1 MVRLQRFEKV
11 FCKNQGVGGLALP
24 NFLFY
29 YWAANMR
36 SMLHWNNSNNLDSP
50 PAWLN
55 IENASCKSSSL
66 NALLCFSITLSPLKY
81 SDNIIVKNSLK
92 IWIQFLRN
100 FGLQAMGSSP
110 IYFNPLFLPST
121 LDGAYAYW
129 RNQGVYSVADLYIEG
144 KFASFEQL
152 TVMYNIPR
160 SHFSFRF
167 LQIRDFAHNIFFIFP
182 MPRLHLQLIPS

>member
-1 MVRLQRFEKV
+1 MNVLPKLLYIFQSIPIFIPKSFFVTLALFLNSYGMVRLQRFEKV
-11 FCKNQGVGGLALP
+11 FLQKPRHLGGLALP

-66 NALLCFSITLSPLKY
+66 NAFLCFSITLSPLKY

-100 FGLQAMGSSP
+100 FGLQA
-110 IYFNPLFLPST
+110 
-121 LDGAYAYW
+121 
-129 RNQGVYSVADLYIEG
+129 
-144 KFASFEQL
+144 
-152 TVMYNIPR
+152 IPR
-160 SHFSFRF
+160 YISICCFF
-167 LQIRDFAHNIFFIFP
+167 LLPWMVP
-182 MPRLHLQLIPS
+182 MLTGGIKVFTL